1 MLSQMRELELVDDDT
16 PPKETQEYE
25 IPIASGRKTTI
36 AESRRRETI
45 ELFQDDD
52 DTEDRFSVLAAHRQG
67 DDTALQAI

>member
-52 DTEDRFSVLAAHRQG
+52 DTEDRFSVLTRMHEAS
-67 DDTALQAI
+67 T